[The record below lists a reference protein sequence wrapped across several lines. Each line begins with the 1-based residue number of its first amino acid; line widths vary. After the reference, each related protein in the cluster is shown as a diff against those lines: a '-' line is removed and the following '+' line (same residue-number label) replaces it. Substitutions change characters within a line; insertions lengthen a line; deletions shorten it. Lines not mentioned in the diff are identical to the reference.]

1 MNILTERDRN
11 RLVEY
16 RNELS
21 RFAPEVIVDL
31 ILSSGDQARERS
43 RFGCSLNALY
53 LSSGIV
59 LPKFMVERLI
69 RWLPMWF
76 LVVAQSPIKFLHEA
90 RKLLRVVFM
99 NGGSA
104 KNCQVLR
111 GSWGIEP
118 SLLACMPSS
127 GASASRST
135 ESN

>member
-99 NGGSA
+99 NG
-104 KNCQVLR
+104 
-111 GSWGIEP
+111 
-118 SLLACMPSS
+118 SS
-127 GASASRST
+127 GEVLPSFTRVSGHRTVPSRVYSRLAGPSAPLY
-135 ESN
+135 